1 MISFYEEDTILK
13 VTIAKYTELGSRER
27 NEDFFSTASTQNHHF
42 FALADGL
49 GGHGL
54 GDEASQLVCET
65 AIKHFLQNP
74 QVNNTSFDTVYN
86 ICQDKL
92 LAKQEEVHATGKM
105 RTTLNLLCLDE
116 TTAYWSHI
124 GDSRTYYFANGELVK
139 RTFDHSVPQMLAAIG
154 ELEDAEIRF
163 HEDRNRL
170 LRVLG
175 VAGQTPSFEVE
186 TPIPLTGNQQ
196 FLLCSDGF
204 WEFIT
209 EEQIL
214 LCLDESDNPQLWID
228 NMIELVHKNS
238 RDKNADNTTV
248 IAVWIEGE

>member
-1 MISFYEEDTILK
+1 MN
-13 VTIAKYTELGSRER
+13 VTVAKHTELGNRKQ
-27 NEDFFSTASTQNHHF
+27 NEDYFLTVHTTGRHLY
-42 FALADGL
+42 ALADGL

-54 GDEASQLVCET
+54 GDEASHIACET
-65 AIKHFLQNP
+65 AIQYLQTIP
-74 QVNNTSFDTVYN
+74 QIDNNVFEGVYN
-86 ICQDKL
+86 TCQNNL
-92 LAKQEEVHATGKM
+92 LSKQTELHASGKM
-105 RTTLNLLCLDE
+105 RTTLNLLCLDDQY
-116 TTAYWSHI
+116 AYWSHI
-124 GDSRTYYFANGELVK
+124 GDSRTYYFCNGELIK

-154 ELEDAEIRF
+154 ELKDSEIRF

-175 VAGQTPSFEVE
+175 VENQVPSYEVE
-186 TPIPLTGNQQ
+186 APIPLVGNQQ

-228 NMIELVHKNS
+228 NMMELVHKNS
-238 RDKNADNTTV
+238 RTKNADNISV
-248 IAVWIEGE
+248 IAVWIKGD

>member
-1 MISFYEEDTILK
+1 MK
-13 VTIAKYTELGSRER
+13 VTIATHSETGRRER
-27 NEDFFSTASTQNHHF
+27 NEDYILTGNIQNHYF

-54 GDEASQLVCET
+54 GDEASHLVCET
-65 AIKHFLQNP
+65 AISYYLENP
-74 QVNNTSFDTVYN
+74 HPDNQSFSIVSKL
-86 ICQDKL
+86 CQEQL
-92 LAKQEEVHATGKM
+92 LSRQHALHADGKM

-124 GDSRTYYFANGELVK
+124 GDSRTYYFCDGKLIR

-154 ELEDAEIRF
+154 ELSESQIRF

-175 VAGQTPSFEVE
+175 VDGQTPSLEAEPPV
-186 TPIPLTGNQQ
+186 PLHGNQQ

-204 WEFIT
+204 WEYIS
-209 EEQIL
+209 EEQML
-214 LCLDESDNPQLWID
+214 LCLDESDNPQLWLD
-228 NMIELVHKNS
+228 NMMELVYKNS
-238 RDKNADNTTV
+238 RDKNTDNITV